1 MVTEL
6 RIGHQLVHIDTEAT
20 ATLYRSPATLARADE
35 CTCAS
40 CRNFA
45 EQRATAYPD
54 SFIAFLRNL
63 GVDPAKELEAFDY
76 DFDVPADAHL
86 YGGWFVLCGEIV
98 EASEWRPETEPGV
111 FSYWFTNS
119 FPSGG
124 LPSEGKFCAVEF
136 CAKIPWVTAGLGTP
150 HLGR

>member
-1 MVTEL
+1 MFTEL
-6 RIGHQLVHIDTEAT
+6 RIGQQLVRVDREAT
-20 ATLYRSPATLARADE
+20 AAFYGSTDTRAGAHE

-54 SFIAFLRNL
+54 SFVALLRSV
-63 GVDPAKELEAFDY
+63 GADPAKELEAFDY
-76 DFDVPADAHL
+76 DFEDVGGMHL

-98 EASEWRPETEPGV
+98 EGSEWRPETEPGT

-124 LPSEGKFCAVEF
+124 LPTDRKFCAVEF
-136 CAKIPWVTAGLGTP
+136 CANIPWVTAELGTP